1 MTRRLRP
8 RLAAPAARAA
18 ATLLIAALF
27 GPAPGVAQEH
37 PAAEW
42 LPPDAER
49 AVEALN
55 ASPRHGEWV
64 MVRLPDGDSVRSW
77 VVYPEVSGP
86 APVMV
91 VIHEI
96 YGLTNWVRAVADQA
110 AEDGFIAI
118 APDLLTM
125 RDVPAGPEGDPER
138 QAAVAAVRALDAD
151 AVHRQIRAVAEFAMA
166 LPAARP
172 RYGIMGFCWGG
183 SASFEHATR
192 YPDILAA
199 AVFYGSSPDAEAM
212 ARVRAP
218 VLGLYG
224 GDDERV
230 NATIPRAREALGDG
244 YYPVIFEGAGHGFLR
259 QQQGRDGANMAA
271 SLQAWPR
278 VMGFFAGAAFDHD
291 ARNGG

>member
-1 MTRRLRP
+1 MTRRLRH

-18 ATLLIAALF
+18 AALLIAALF
-27 GPAPGVAQEH
+27 RPAPGAAQEH

-42 LPPDAER
+42 LPPDGER

-64 MVRLPDGDSVRSW
+64 MVRLPDGDSVRAW

-96 YGLTNWVRAVADQA
+96 YGLTNWVRSVADQA

-125 RDVPAGPEGDPER
+125 RDVPAGAEGDPER
-138 QAAVAAVRALDAD
+138 QAAVAAIRALDAD
-151 AVHRQIRAVAEFAMA
+151 AVHRHIRAVAEFAMA

-183 SASFEHATR
+183 STSFEHATR

-199 AVFYGSSPDAEAM
+199 AVFYGSSPDAESM
-212 ARVRAP
+212 ARIRAP

-259 QQQGRDGANMAA
+259 QQQGRDGANMKA